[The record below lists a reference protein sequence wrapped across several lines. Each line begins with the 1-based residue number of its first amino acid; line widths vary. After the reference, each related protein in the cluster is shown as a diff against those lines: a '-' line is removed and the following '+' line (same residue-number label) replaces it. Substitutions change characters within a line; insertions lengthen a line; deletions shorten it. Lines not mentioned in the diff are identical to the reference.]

1 MPLTV
6 YENAEE
12 AEAWG
17 VEIELVALLTEGL
30 TFSMAASYNDTEYKD
45 FSSVDNEACSLGP
58 LREGN
63 SQDLL
68 CTEAQDLAGNSFPL
82 TPETSFSANLIYD
95 WEMLSLNWMA
105 TTSYLYTDEQ
115 YTSLFNND
123 DYDLLDS
130 YDRWDARLSAGSTD
144 LTWEV
149 TAYVKNISDDREVF
163 FKGRPSTINDTTGYD
178 LTAPRTYG
186 LRLTYNF

>member
-1 MPLTV
+1 
-6 YENAEE
+6 
-12 AEAWG
+12 
-17 VEIELVALLTEGL
+17 
-30 TFSMAASYNDTEYKD
+30 D